1 MTTQER
7 RAVVT
12 AVQGRYAVSERYS
25 CRALG
30 FERMALR
37 YQSIRPALDAPPR
50 ARLRELAAAYP
61 R

>member
-1 MTTQER
+1 M
-7 RAVVT
+7 VT

-30 FERMALR
+30 FESMALR
-37 YQSIRPALDAPPR
+37 YQSNRPARDAPPR